1 LASLTVPL
9 LLAAAAASA
18 GAASAQQRFGVELR
32 GGASV
37 PLGALADGVVPDA
50 GLAPGPSFAVHLHV
64 PRRLRGAVLLG
75 FAQHRFRCTGTAC
88 GDAGDLV
95 TTGWSLATRVA
106 LRTGPSVPWI
116 RLGVTF
122 DRSEWDFPAP
132 GADDRYASSLGLGG
146 EAGVGYT
153 FPIGDRSALNPGVR
167 YGLVNTRFPRGE
179 RVLSQYLAV
188 DLGVVVG
195 F

>member
-1 LASLTVPL
+1 VRLVCLAVL
-9 LLAAAAASA
+9 LLLCAVTPAP
-18 GAASAQQRFGVELR
+18 AQQRVGVELR
-32 GGASV
+32 GGMSA
-37 PLGALADGVVPDA
+37 PLGDLKEGFVPGADLG
-50 GLAPGPSFAVHLHV
+50 PGASFAVHLHV
-64 PRRLRGAVLLG
+64 PRRTRGAILLG
-75 FAQHRFRCTGTAC
+75 FAQHRFRCTGGAC

-132 GADDRYASSLGLGG
+132 GTGDRAASSLGLGG
-146 EAGVGYT
+146 EAGLGYT
-153 FPIGDRSALNPGVR
+153 FPIGVRSALNPGVR
-167 YGLVNTRFPRGE
+167 YGLVNTRFPSGE
-179 RVLSQYLAV
+179 RVLSQYLVADV
-188 DLGVVVG
+188 GLVVG

>member
-1 LASLTVPL
+1 VRLVWLAVPL
-9 LLAAAAASA
+9 LLWSVP
-18 GAASAQQRFGVELR
+18 AASAQQRVGVELR
-32 GGASV
+32 GGVSA
-37 PLGALADGVVPDA
+37 PLGGLKEGFAPAADLG
-50 GLAPGPSFAVHLHV
+50 PGASFAVHLHV
-64 PRRLRGAVLLG
+64 PRRMRSAILLG
-75 FAQHRFRCTGTAC
+75 FAQHRFRCTGDGC

-132 GADDRYASSLGLGG
+132 GDDDRDASSLGLGG
-146 EAGVGYT
+146 EAGLGYT
-153 FPIGDRSALNPGVR
+153 FPIGERSALNPGVR
-167 YGLVNTRFPRGE
+167 YGLVNTRFPSGE
-179 RVLSQYLAV
+179 RVLSQYLVA
-188 DLGVVVG
+188 DLGLVVG

>member
-1 LASLTVPL
+1 M
-9 LLAAAAASA
+9 LLAFA
-18 GAASAQQRFGVELR
+18 GMTGPAPASAQQRVGVELR

-37 PLGALADGVVPDA
+37 PLGELRDGLVPGA
-50 GLAPGPSFAVHLHV
+50 ALAPGPSFAVHLHV
-64 PRRLRGAVLLG
+64 PRRMRGAILLG
-75 FAQHRFRCTGTAC
+75 FAQHRFRCTGPAC

-132 GADDRYASSLGLGG
+132 GSDDRSASSLGLGG
-146 EAGVGYT
+146 EAGIGYT
-153 FPIGDRSALNPGVR
+153 FPIGERSALNPGVR

-179 RVLSQYLAV
+179 RVLSQYLVA
-188 DLGVVVG
+188 DLGLVVG